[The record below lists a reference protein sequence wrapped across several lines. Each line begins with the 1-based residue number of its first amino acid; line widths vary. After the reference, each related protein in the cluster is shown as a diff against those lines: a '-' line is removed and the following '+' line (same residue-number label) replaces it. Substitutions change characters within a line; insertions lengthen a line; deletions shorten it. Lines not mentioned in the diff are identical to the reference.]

1 MKHWNRVPGEVVDA
15 FSWETFKVRLVG
27 LLSQLME
34 FKITLLIVRGR
45 LDWMAF
51 KCLFQPNY
59 SMTFKRSYGI

>member
-1 MKHWNRVPGEVVDA
+1 MPGEVVDA

-51 KCLFQPNY
+51 KCLFQPELFY
-59 SMTFKRSYGI
+59 DF